1 MPWKMPEYAALLR
14 FFTMT
19 RMHVRLLRPALFA
32 LLLCGTAHANDLEQ
46 AQALFEQDRAAEAAQ
61 KVEIWL
67 KAQPKDP
74 NARFLKGLI
83 HHRQGQLDEAVATFN
98 ALTKDFPH
106 LPEPYNN
113 LAVIHAGRGEYDKAI
128 AALQAAIRTHPSYTT
143 AHENL
148 GDIYAKK
155 AGEAYEQ
162 ALNLDKKNKT
172 VETKLAMLHGLFPQG
187 AKPGKPPA
195 TAKVLVPAEHA
206 AKPAS
211 PVTAA
216 AISPV
221 AEPVTPPPG
230 PAVRLPPPEAHL
242 QTPAAIPP
250 AAPAA
255 PAAEI
260 SRVVQ
265 AWADAWSSK
274 DMARYLAAYADEFKP
289 ATGESRAIWA
299 AQREQRI
306 AGKPGTIAVVVEDIR
321 ASPADGGAVW
331 ASFRQI
337 YRSGNMNERTS
348 KRLLLAL
355 RGGEWKILREEI
367 GAR

>member
-1 MPWKMPEYAALLR
+1 MRHALL
-14 FFTMT
+14 TS
-19 RMHVRLLRPALFA
+19 ALCA
-32 LLLCGTAHANDLEQ
+32 VLLCAPTARANDLEA

-61 KVEIWL
+61 KVDVWL

-83 HHRQGQLDEAVATFN
+83 HHRLGQLDEAVATFT
-98 ALTKDFPH
+98 AITKDFPH

-128 AALQAAIRTHPSYTT
+128 AALQAAIRTHPSYST

-187 AKPGKPPA
+187 AKPGGKAPTAAKAVATAATPPA
-195 TAKVLVPAEHA
+195 EA
-206 AKPAS
+206 AKPA
-211 PVTAA
+211 PVAT
-216 AISPV
+216 ISPV
-221 AEPVTPPPG
+221 AEPATPPAG
-230 PAVRLPPPEAHL
+230 PAVKLPPPEAHL
-242 QTPAAIPP
+242 QTAAAPAAPTP
-250 AAPAA
+250 APAA

-260 SRVVQ
+260 SQVVQ
-265 AWADAWSSK
+265 AWADAWSTK
-274 DMARYLAAYADEFKP
+274 DMTRYFATYADEFKP
-289 ATGESRAIWA
+289 TTGESRAAWA
-299 AQREQRI
+299 VQREQRI
-306 AGKPGTIAVVVEDIR
+306 AGKPGAIAVQVDDIR
-321 ASPADGGAVW
+321 VTPADGGAVW
-331 ASFRQI
+331 AVFRQT
-337 YRSGNMNERTS
+337 YRSGNLNERTI
-348 KRLLLAL
+348 KRLQLAL
-355 RGGEWKILREEI
+355 RAGEWKILREET